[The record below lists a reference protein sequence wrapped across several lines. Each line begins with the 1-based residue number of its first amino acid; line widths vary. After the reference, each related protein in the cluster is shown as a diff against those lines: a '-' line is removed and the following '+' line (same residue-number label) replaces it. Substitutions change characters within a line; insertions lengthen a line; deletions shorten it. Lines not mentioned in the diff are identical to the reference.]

1 MYLTREHLGFKHKFS
16 DGVVDQIRNRV
27 DRKLILSLCTGV
39 KLGLS
44 H

>member
-1 MYLTREHLGFKHKFS
+1 MVQRIVLYVLNLVFLFELQS
-16 DGVVDQIRNRV
+16 CM
-27 DRKLILSLCTGV
+27 LLYTGV

>member
-1 MYLTREHLGFKHKFS
+1 MLF
-16 DGVVDQIRNRV
+16 
-27 DRKLILSLCTGV
+27 CTGV